1 MMRNSARHR
10 EIMEDIKCFH
20 LKVSTSDKRG
30 IQATLCFWC
39 GGNPPAPLCSVCNGT
54 GISIIVTDCDG
65 VATAV
70 APTRG
75 RESSISKKEVNL

>member
-1 MMRNSARHR
+1 MIDFKDEFER
-10 EIMEDIKCFH
+10 FH
-20 LKVSTSDKRG
+20 LKITSFDKRG

-39 GGNPPAPLCSVCNGT
+39 GANPPAPLCSVCNGT

-75 RESSISKKEVNL
+75 RESSISKKEVILT